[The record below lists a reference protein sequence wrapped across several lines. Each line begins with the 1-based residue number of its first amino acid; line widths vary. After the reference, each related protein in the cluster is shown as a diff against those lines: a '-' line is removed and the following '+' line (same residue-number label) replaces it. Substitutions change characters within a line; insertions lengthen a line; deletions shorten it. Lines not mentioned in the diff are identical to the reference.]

1 MAEIDLG
8 RFRRRLFIGAKGDVK
23 VSGVGVLDRHAE
35 IFRGP
40 DGAAWIRS
48 LAPELWVI
56 HGRFRELVAR
66 PQRLTDGDVIVVGA
80 WHLRYRSLAAQ
91 RPEHNERRVTW
102 IR

>member
-23 VSGVGVLDRHAE
+23 VSGADVLDRHAE

-48 LAPELWVI
+48 LGAGLWLI
-56 HGRFRELVAR
+56 HGHLRELVAR
-66 PQRLTDGDVIVVGA
+66 PQRLTDGDVIVVGS
-80 WHLRYRSLAAQ
+80 WHLRYHSLATQ
-91 RPEHNERRVTW
+91 RHEPNPGRVTW